1 MVSRILDASAFYA
14 GIPFGSLEEH
24 HTTPLVFDEV
34 QHIKKNHDALET
46 LIQTKRLMIREPD
59 TKFVE
64 QIKNKAQE
72 SGDIQELSKEDI
84 SILALCLE
92 LQGELVTDDFAV
104 SNVAS
109 NLGIKVSPVMTSG
122 IKDVG
127 KWVYYCVGCGKQF
140 EKISECPQC
149 GNPLK
154 KKLLK
159 EKTSST

>member
-1 MVSRILDASAFYA
+1 MVFRILDASAFYA

-24 HTTPLVFDEV
+24 HTTPLIFDEV

-46 LIQTKRLMIREPD
+46 LIQTKRLMIREPEQE
-59 TKFVE
+59 FVE
-64 QIKNKAQE
+64 QIKNKAKE

-109 NLGIKVSPVMTSG
+109 NLGIKVSAIMTSG

-127 KWVYYCVGCGKQF
+127 KWVHYCVGCGMQF
-140 EKISECPQC
+140 SKMSECPQC

-159 EKTSST
+159 NQAS

>member
-1 MVSRILDASAFYA
+1 MVFRILDASAFYA

-24 HTTPLVFDEV
+24 HTTPEVFDEV

-46 LIQTKRLMIREPD
+46 LIQTKRLMIRNPED
-59 TKFVE
+59 EYVKI
-64 QIKNKAQE
+64 IKNKAGE

-92 LQGELVTDDFAV
+92 LQGELVSDDFAV

-109 NLGIKVSPVMTSG
+109 NLGIKVSSVMTNG
-122 IKDVG
+122 IKDAG
-127 KWVYYCVGCGKQF
+127 RWMYYCAGCGVEF
-140 EKISECPQC
+140 AKITECPQC

-159 EKTSST
+159 NKC

>member
-1 MVSRILDASAFYA
+1 MVFRILDASAFYA

-46 LIQTKRLMIREPD
+46 LIQTKRLMVREPES
-59 TKFVE
+59 KFIE
-64 QIKNKAQE
+64 QIKNKAKE
-72 SGDIQELSKEDI
+72 SGDIQELSKEDV

-92 LQGELVTDDFAV
+92 LQGELVTDDYAV

-109 NLGIKVSPVMTSG
+109 NLGIKVSAIMTSG

-127 KWVYYCVGCGKQF
+127 KWIYYCVGCGMQF
-140 EKISECPQC
+140 SKISECPQC

-159 EKTSST
+159 NQVS

>member
-1 MVSRILDASAFYA
+1 MVFRILDASAFYA

-24 HTTPLVFDEV
+24 HTTPEVFDEV

-46 LIQTKRLMIREPD
+46 LIQTKRLMVRNPEDEYVKI
-59 TKFVE
+59 
-64 QIKNKAQE
+64 IKNKAGE

-92 LQGELVTDDFAV
+92 LQGELVSDDFAV

-109 NLGIKVSPVMTSG
+109 NLGIKVSSVMTNG

-127 KWVYYCVGCGKQF
+127 RWMYYCAGCGVEF
-140 EKISECPQC
+140 AKITECPQC

-159 EKTSST
+159 NKC

>member
-1 MVSRILDASAFYA
+1 MVFRILDASAFYA

-24 HTTPLVFDEV
+24 HTTPEVFDEV

-46 LIQTKRLMIREPD
+46 LIQTKRLMVRNPEDEYVKI
-59 TKFVE
+59 
-64 QIKNKAQE
+64 IKNKAGE

-92 LQGELVTDDFAV
+92 LQGELVSDDFAV

-109 NLGIKVSPVMTSG
+109 NLGIKVSSIMTSG

-127 KWVYYCVGCGKQF
+127 KWMYYCAGCGIEF

-159 EKTSST
+159 KKC

>member
-1 MVSRILDASAFYA
+1 MVFRILDASAFYA
-14 GIPFGSLEEH
+14 GIPFRSLEEH

-46 LIQTKRLMIREPD
+46 LIQAKRLMIREPE
-59 TKFVE
+59 KRFVDL
-64 QIKNKAQE
+64 IKNKAQN

-109 NLGIKVSPVMTSG
+109 NLGIKVSSVMTSG

-127 KWVYYCVGCGKQF
+127 KWMYYCVGCGKQF

-159 EKTSST
+159 EKTSA